1 MLVQKG
7 EKKPQTQNNPK
18 HFNQKSLEGF
28 FFFKTVSNKNLIEC
42 YFDFSAR
49 SVVYSSL

>member
-28 FFFKTVSNKNLIEC
+28 FFSKRFPTKT
-42 YFDFSAR
+42 
-49 SVVYSSL
+49 